1 MIAAAEL
8 GEYILYRDSIIK
20 ALENAI
26 ADPTQKEKFIHDIF
40 MPMRTTSFSS
50 DEDKHLLN
58 NLWLLDDKFMT
69 YSYAASDETIEA
81 IKTDIASKNAEK
93 FKDKNRP
100 DLAIFFN
107 DKDSHKNLVMIEF
120 KGANADKYEK
130 KKALTELPDDV
141 AIVKKHIHDINTV
154 WSYIVTTIDDEFKF
168 SIDNQDF
175 VVLFTANSSY
185 CAYYK
190 YYSKQNAHEFILD
203 LKTITS
209 DAFARNKIF
218 MDILKKQ

>member
-1 MIAAAEL
+1 M

-20 ALENAI
+20 ALDSAI
-26 ADPTQKEKFIHDIF
+26 LDPSKKEKFIHDIF
-40 MPMRTTSFSS
+40 MPMRTSTFSA
-50 DEDKHLLN
+50 DENKHLLS

-81 IKTDIASKNAEK
+81 IKADITAKNEEK

-100 DLAIFFN
+100 DITIFFN
-107 DKDSHKNLVMIEF
+107 TQNAQKNVVVIEF

-141 AIVKKHIHDINTV
+141 AIIKKHIPDVSTI
-154 WSYIVTTIDDEFKF
+154 WSYIITSIDDEFKF
-168 SIDNQDF
+168 SIENQENYF
-175 VVLFTANSSY
+175 ELFTPESSY
-185 CAYYK
+185 RAYYK
-190 YYSKQNAHEFILD
+190 YFPKQNAHEFILD
-203 LKTITS
+203 LSAITS
-209 DAFARNKIF
+209 DAFARNKVF